1 MTNHDKDVALQW
13 LEVRDERLDWLNV
26 ADWEPRDGGL
36 QPVRVPKFWRDQWPA
51 RTARRGMS
59 AAGVT
64 LRLRTD
70 SKKLVLSVTFID
82 SPDAPD
88 NAAVAW
94 ERSRPSFFSLYRDGK
109 YVSSVA
115 ALTQWTRQD
124 VTIYDDPQISGE
136 AEIQV
141 LFPFYYRN
149 AEIIV
154 HAIGIEPQ
162 AALRRPRRTTARE
175 FYFTATRSRTA
186 TASPARAKLTSG
198 KSRRNSAV
206 CRSIMALAAAR
217 GRTTSSHRR
226 SRAGATGTCSRL

>member
-1 MTNHDKDVALQW
+1 MIDTTRPDA
-13 LEVRDERLDWLNV
+13 E
-26 ADWEPRDGGL
+26 
-36 QPVRVPKFWRDQWPA
+36 WPA

-64 LRLRTD
+64 LRLRTN

-162 AALRRPRRTTARE
+162 AALRRPAPDKRPRVLFHGDSITHGPAMKSGGWSPPKERPGAISMLRVMRRACYRHPFIERRTM
-175 FYFTATRSRTA
+175 TRVHLS
-186 TASPARAKLTSG
+186 
-198 KSRRNSAV
+198 
-206 CRSIMALAAAR
+206 
-217 GRTTSSHRR
+217 
-226 SRAGATGTCSRL
+226 

>member
-51 RTARRGMS
+51 RTARRGKS

-94 ERSRPSFFSLYRDGK
+94 ERSRPSFFSL
-109 YVSSVA
+109 
-115 ALTQWTRQD
+115 
-124 VTIYDDPQISGE
+124 
-136 AEIQV
+136 
-141 LFPFYYRN
+141 
-149 AEIIV
+149 
-154 HAIGIEPQ
+154 
-162 AALRRPRRTTARE
+162 
-175 FYFTATRSRTA
+175 
-186 TASPARAKLTSG
+186 
-198 KSRRNSAV
+198 
-206 CRSIMALAAAR
+206 
-217 GRTTSSHRR
+217 
-226 SRAGATGTCSRL
+226 

>member
-26 ADWEPRDGGL
+26 ADWEPRDSGL

-51 RTARRGMS
+51 RTARRGKS

-136 AEIQV
+136 ADIQV
-141 LFPFYYRN
+141 LFQFYYRN
-149 AEIIV
+149 AEIV
-154 HAIGIEPQ
+154 FHDMGIEPQ
-162 AALRRPRRTTARE
+162 AALRRPAPVG
-175 FYFTATRSRTA
+175 A
-186 TASPARAKLTSG
+186 
-198 KSRRNSAV
+198 
-206 CRSIMALAAAR
+206 
-217 GRTTSSHRR
+217 GRF
-226 SRAGATGTCSRL
+226 